1 MPKYQKI
8 HEVKIMDLKGNKMK
22 VLGIVLI
29 LLGIGFGI
37 LSIVLLIKAIFQ
49 IKELKNK
56 DIKIEFK
63 YSENKKKEDNS

>member
-1 MPKYQKI
+1 
-8 HEVKIMDLKGNKMK
+8 MDLKGNKMK